1 MEKEQKIQL
10 QEKILRRFCLA
21 SLALLFLAAFLSGS
35 PKEIFGGMKSIIL
48 SRDALITDYF
58 ELAGYGAGFF
68 NAALMMLL
76 SICLIEAVKI
86 PYTGLTLAALFISI
100 GFGFWGKNPV
110 NSLPVIFGV
119 WLYARAHRAPFARYV
134 YTALFATCL
143 SPFVSELVFI
153 LPFTYVINLLTAIAA
168 GIFIGFILPPLS
180 MHTASMHMGY
190 SLFNVGF
197 SGGTL
202 AFVIFCV
209 LKAHGIESESVFI
222 WKSERNVFLIVG
234 LMIYFVSVFLLGFW
248 LEHGNIKKLGKI
260 MKHPG
265 RAVADFVLMDGPGAT
280 LMNMG
285 LMGAAAEIQ
294 VLLSGGDMSGPIL
307 GCLLT
312 VFGFSSFGAHLRN
325 YLPVMAGVYLSTLFT
340 KYTPG
345 TPGIQIAAL
354 FCVGL
359 SPIAG
364 QFGIVAGVA
373 AGMLHAAIVMC
384 TSHMYGGLNL
394 YNNGFSAGWV
404 AIVMLPA
411 IESFMRQYE
420 TRKKNRKKS

>member
-1 MEKEQKIQL
+1 
-10 QEKILRRFCLA
+10 
-21 SLALLFLAAFLSGS
+21 
-35 PKEIFGGMKSIIL
+35 
-48 SRDALITDYF
+48 
-58 ELAGYGAGFF
+58 
-68 NAALMMLL
+68 
-76 SICLIEAVKI
+76 
-86 PYTGLTLAALFISI
+86 
-100 GFGFWGKNPV
+100 
-110 NSLPVIFGV
+110 
-119 WLYARAHRAPFARYV
+119 
-134 YTALFATCL
+134 
-143 SPFVSELVFI
+143 
-153 LPFTYVINLLTAIAA
+153 
-168 GIFIGFILPPLS
+168 
-180 MHTASMHMGY
+180 
-190 SLFNVGF
+190 
-197 SGGTL
+197 
-202 AFVIFCV
+202 
-209 LKAHGIESESVFI
+209 
-222 WKSERNVFLIVG
+222 
-234 LMIYFVSVFLLGFW
+234 
-248 LEHGNIKKLGKI
+248 
-260 MKHPG
+260 
-265 RAVADFVLMDGPGAT
+265 
-280 LMNMG
+280 MNMG

-364 QFGIVAGVA
+364 QFGIIAGVA

-384 TSHMYGGLNL
+384 TSQMYGGLNL

-411 IESFMRQYE
+411 IESFMKQYE